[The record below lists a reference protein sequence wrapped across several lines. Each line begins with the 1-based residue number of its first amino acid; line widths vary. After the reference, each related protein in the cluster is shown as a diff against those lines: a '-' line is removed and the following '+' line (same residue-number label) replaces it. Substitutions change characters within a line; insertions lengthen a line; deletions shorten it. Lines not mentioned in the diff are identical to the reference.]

1 MIGAGVAAGSF
12 MSDSNAARVPTDAT
26 PEILGDVTSSLPA
39 PAILAREA
47 STEITKTSTATP
59 APRPPAASA
68 VIAMRFPTDWGRP
81 IAATG
86 PSDPNAAPR
95 RAMAYATQPAPDAQP
110 EVAPPASYQLAS
122 VDPEP
127 APLPRRRAV
136 RPAPKNPEL
145 FNDAQLASI
154 KLRLRLTAQ
163 QEHHWPAV
171 EKALR
176 AISYRAAQQND
187 PRRPVRG
194 APASAIDPNSPEVQ
208 QLKSAAFPLIMSLR
222 EDQKQEVRQLA
233 HTMGLSKVA
242 TMF

>member
-12 MSDSNAARVPTDAT
+12 MGGDSNAARVPTDAM
-26 PEILGDVTSSLPA
+26 PEIVGDVTSSLPP

-47 STEITKTSTATP
+47 STEIAKTSVVTP
-59 APRPPAASA
+59 APRPPAAST

-81 IAATG
+81 LAAADSQG
-86 PSDPNAAPR
+86 EANAAPR
-95 RAMAYATQPAPDAQP
+95 RAMAYATEPNRDAPAPA
-110 EVAPPASYQLAS
+110 ASYQLAS
-122 VDPEP
+122 VDPAP
-127 APLPRRRAV
+127 APLPPRRAA
-136 RPAPKNPEL
+136 RPAPKHPEL

-154 KLRLRLTAQ
+154 KLRLRLTQQ
-163 QEHHWPAV
+163 QEHYWPQV

-194 APASAIDPNSPEVQ
+194 APAAAIDPNSPEVQ